1 MKDLN
6 YYLNLPYE
14 IIVRKLSQKDG
25 GGYFANYKDFP
36 YIMGDGESEA
46 EAIADAREAFKG
58 ALEVMLENNDYIK
71 EPSSTE
77 AKVRI
82 NITLDKSLIEAIDK
96 VTHNRSKFLNDCAK
110 EALSLN

>member
-1 MKDLN
+1 MKDLQ

-25 GGYFANYKDFP
+25 GGYFASYKDFP

-46 EAIADAREAFKG
+46 EAIADVKKAFAFVIETDLAEGKR
-58 ALEVMLENNDYIK
+58 IK
-71 EPSSTE
+71 EPSNTE

-96 VTHNRSKFLNDCAK
+96 VTHNRSKFLANCAK
-110 EALSLN
+110 EALNL

>member
-1 MKDLN
+1 MQDIEQSIMAHRTGNLEKKDLN

-36 YIMGDGESEA
+36 YIMGDGESKA
-46 EAIADAREAFKG
+46 EAIADVKKAFVFVIETDLAEGKH
-58 ALEVMLENNDYIK
+58 IK
-71 EPSSTE
+71 EPSNTE

-82 NITLDKSLIEAIDK
+82 N
-96 VTHNRSKFLNDCAK
+96 R
-110 EALSLN
+110 

>member
-1 MKDLN
+1 MKDLQ

-46 EAIADAREAFKG
+46 EAIADVKKAFAFVIETDLAEGKR
-58 ALEVMLENNDYIK
+58 IK
-71 EPSSTE
+71 EPSNTE

-96 VTHNRSKFLNDCAK
+96 VTHNRSKFLANCAK
-110 EALSLN
+110 EALNL